1 MIKTKVSN
9 RTIDKI
15 VLFFLVVN
23 RIKTRRKSFFI
34 FIKCYTG
41 REEEKM
47 KKINREKLK
56 KQKNIDTVKE
66 QKIMKKEKKKK
77 FKTQLKSQKIKVE
90 EKTSNVTR
98 KKRMRNEILIL
109 WAILFAL
116 IFRIGWIQFGMGAEL
131 QSMAYVQQTLDRSI
145 NPRRGTIYDAT
156 GKTILAVSSTVET
169 ITVNPVNIA
178 KEDKEKVATALSN
191 IFELDYETV
200 LKRVSKKSSIE
211 TITKKVDK
219 EKADELRIWMQENNI
234 TTGINID
241 EDTKRYYPYNNL
253 ASQVIGFSGSDNQG
267 LDGIE
272 AVYDDDLKGQ
282 KGKIQKLTDATGGD
296 IKNTGEN
303 YVSAVD
309 GNDLV
314 LTIDATIQGIAEK
327 YLEEACID
335 NECSDGGNIIVMN
348 PKTGDVLAM
357 AGYPN
362 YNLNS
367 PFEPSTEEL
376 KANWDTMS
384 QTDKNRAMMVLWR
397 NKAVTD
403 TYEPGSTFKLVTT
416 SAALQEGITTP
427 DKKGEFTCTG
437 GIEIAGVRIKCWRSY
452 RPHGAESLREALM
465 NSCNPVFIGLG
476 QKLGVHTYYQYLEK
490 FGLLGKTGIDLPGEA
505 TSIFLKEDKVGPVEL
520 ATISFGQ
527 RFEITP
533 IQLATAVSTIANGGV
548 KITPRIVKQKI
559 NSQTGEI
566 TDIPVKL
573 GERVIS
579 EEHSQEILSMM
590 ESVVAEGT
598 GKNAQVKGYRVGGKT
613 GTSEDGVNTN
623 KYVTSF
629 VGVAPISDPEVVVLV
644 TLYNPTGEGGHQGGA
659 VGAPVGGQVLSEVL
673 PYLELQKDNQTQ
685 EDIKKQV
692 EVPNIEG
699 MTIQEATKALKEV
712 NLDLQIQNEP
722 EDIDKT
728 KVVVKE
734 QLPKQGIRVY
744 EQTKIIIE
752 I

>member
-1 MIKTKVSN
+1 MVAVSLKKKKEKIENKKIIKK
-9 RTIDKI
+9 K
-15 VLFFLVVN
+15 
-23 RIKTRRKSFFI
+23 KRK
-34 FIKCYTG
+34 KKKK
-41 REEEKM
+41 EEKK

-644 TLYNPTGEGGHQGGA
+644 TLYNPTGEGGHQGG
-659 VGAPVGGQVLSEVL
+659 VWLILSL
-673 PYLELQKDNQTQ
+673 HHAKHSKSP
-685 EDIKKQV
+685 
-692 EVPNIEG
+692 
-699 MTIQEATKALKEV
+699 TI
-712 NLDLQIQNEP
+712 
-722 EDIDKT
+722 
-728 KVVVKE
+728 
-734 QLPKQGIRVY
+734 
-744 EQTKIIIE
+744 
-752 I
+752 